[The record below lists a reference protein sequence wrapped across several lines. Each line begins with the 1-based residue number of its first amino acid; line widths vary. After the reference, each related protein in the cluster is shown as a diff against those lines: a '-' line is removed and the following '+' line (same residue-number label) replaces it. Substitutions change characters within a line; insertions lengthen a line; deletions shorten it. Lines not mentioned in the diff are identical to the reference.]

1 MTYIYSLY
9 DPETNKLLHRGTPV
23 ELVKKGLYKTRGAV
37 NAAYRVQTDGA
48 KPRRWRIE
56 REVEGGN
63 HDKPHRGSTGEARHD
78 LTKKAPRAKLGD
90 KSKLAQ
96 DVHWLCR
103 YNAKARKRGHR
114 ELSYG
119 QWAALGK
126 PEEPV

>member
-23 ELVKKGLYKTRGAV
+23 QLVEKGLYKTRGAV

-56 REVEGGN
+56 REVEDGN
-63 HDKPHRGSTGEARHD
+63 RDKPHRGSTGEARNA
-78 LTKKAPRAKLGD
+78 LKAKPKPKQDD
-90 KSKLAQ
+90 KSPLAQ

-103 YNAKARKRGHR
+103 YNAKARKRGRR